1 MFFNLLWGDQCG
13 PTKKINRKCRAK
25 TGFTRSGGDMK
36 DVILEALKKHAFNAQ
51 LTEVPEQITPNE
63 LLEGSLQLSRGCS
76 YDMVTEENWKVK
88 VSDCYPRGCGRTWRI
103 RGNHRFNEDQK
114 EFLKW
119 AFQVGVNNK
128 SQKLTSHIAA
138 GAMKLVG
145 TSEGEKMFPTEE
157 YMKASADGKPKF
169 KRKHLIMHYE
179 IKSYFGQRSSK
190 NKVSDDN

>member
-1 MFFNLLWGDQCG
+1 M
-13 PTKKINRKCRAK
+13 
-25 TGFTRSGGDMK
+25 
-36 DVILEALKKHAFNAQ
+36 
-51 LTEVPEQITPNE
+51 
-63 LLEGSLQLSRGCS
+63 
-76 YDMVTEENWKVK
+76 
-88 VSDCYPRGCGRTWRI
+88 
-103 RGNHRFNEDQK
+103 
-114 EFLKW
+114 KW